1 MVAALNDLPVLQHHD
16 RIGVADC
23 RKPVGDDKGCPVRHQ
38 PVHAVLDVLLRPRID
53 RTRRLIQNQ
62 DLRLWYQR
70 AGNRQALAL
79 AAGEVA
85 ARRLHRRIQHAGFAA
100 DK

>member
-23 RKPVGDDKGCPVRHQ
+23 RKPVGDDKGRPVRHQ
-38 PVHAVLDVLLRPRID
+38 TVNAVLDVLLRPRID

-62 DLRLWYQR
+62 QLLKDIREADTAEEAFDLI
-70 AGNRQALAL
+70 APALA
-79 AAGEVA
+79 E
-85 ARRLHRRIQHAGFAA
+85 
-100 DK
+100 